1 METIQ
6 RRPRL
11 SAPSRKYATLEN
23 ASERRLLAAYQR
35 RHNSGVQLIIR
46 RQIHTGIS
54 GVSNGCEIRAAVK
67 AKRVAHTTAPGVYVC
82 LLRSMLHPVDESK
95 ARTRDMQKFRNPS
108 KWDSRRKYVILRSR
122 RSEIPFLRNA
132 LRRGEI
138 CISVKRNEL
147 SPQPNYSSNSIYRNS
162 YPFTFSHLFTN
173 FRNIIAQFSP
183 ISNYLSLISDPP
195 LFPTRDP
202 NSSPKR
208 ENSPISPV
216 NGVSIRESVST
227 PVIETRLVKT
237 DTYLSC

>member
-67 AKRVAHTTAPGVYVC
+67 AKRVAHTTAPGAYVC

-108 KWDSRRKYVILRSR
+108 KWDSRRKYITLSWDRVVPKYHFSETRYGAVIR
-122 RSEIPFLRNA
+122 ET
-132 LRRGEI
+132 

-147 SPQPNYSSNSIYRNS
+147 SPQPNYSSNSLYRNP
-162 YPFTFSHLFTN
+162 YLFTFSYLFTN
-173 FRNIIAQFSP
+173 FRNIIAQFSR
-183 ISNYLSLISDPP
+183 ISNYLSLISEPP

-202 NSSPKR
+202 NSSSKR
-208 ENSPISPV
+208 ENSPISLV
-216 NGVSIRESVST
+216 NGVVLH
-227 PVIETRLVKT
+227 TRKCV
-237 DTYLSC
+237 DTSYRN